1 MNEKLEELYA
11 TTKDPNDPKL
21 HLLLGIQEQ
30 FTHLDS
36 TMQTLKNELT
46 NKAEMLA
53 SLLPHTINEKSD
65 LLLDRAQAVW
75 ESASNFRTAA
85 RKEWLE
91 LMRFSLHLKRI

>member
-21 HLLLGIQEQ
+21 H
-30 FTHLDS
+30 
-36 TMQTLKNELT
+36 
-46 NKAEMLA
+46 
-53 SLLPHTINEKSD
+53 